1 MATTENNYTGDNST
15 VLYSFS
21 FQYIDT
27 TDIKVSLDGVVK
39 TLTTHYTLANATQ
52 IQFGSAPGTGV
63 KIRIY
68 RDTDTDNKKA
78 TFFSGSAIRS
88 QDLNENLDQTL
99 YAVQEAKRDVA
110 DFPTDHWNVTTETLD
125 SSETFVDSDS
135 YVMTAAAI
143 QDRIDATSPALVDTT
158 RVAKAGDTMTGNL
171 IIDNAKEIR
180 WSEADANGSHYIG
193 WKAPAAVT
201 ANKTFTLP
209 DGFPSVSGH
218 ALKSDT
224 SGVMSWGTAGG
235 AAGPGT
241 DQIFWENDQT
251 CSDDSSFEGYQG
263 GSWGAVGGGAT
274 GPAGNAVFWENDQT
288 VTDDYTITNN
298 KNAGSFG
305 PIAVAAGKTVTV
317 GAGEV
322 WTVV

>member
-1 MATTENNYTGDNST
+1 MATTENNYTASGSQT
-15 VLYSFS
+15 LYSFT
-21 FQYIDT
+21 FPYIDT
-27 TDIKVSLDGVVK
+27 TDIKVSVDDVVK
-39 TLTTHYTLANATQ
+39 TLTTHYTLASATQ
-52 IQFGSAPGTGV
+52 IQFNTAPSASA

-88 QDLNENLDQTL
+88 QDLNEDFDQVL
-99 YAVQEAKRDVA
+99 YSVQEMKADVA
-110 DFPTDHWNVTTETLD
+110 DFPTDHWNVTTETLA
-125 SSETFVDSDS
+125 SSETFVDSDD

-143 QDRIDATSPALVDTT
+143 QDRIDATSPALFDSTK
-158 RVAKAGDTMTGNL
+158 VAKSGDTMTGDL
-171 IIDNAKEIR
+171 ILDNAKEIR

-235 AAGPGT
+235 AVGPGT

-251 CSDDSSFEGYQG
+251 VS
-263 GSWGAVGGGAT
+263 
-274 GPAGNAVFWENDQT
+274 
-288 VTDDYTITNN
+288 DDYTITNN

-305 PIAVAAGKTVTV
+305 PITVASGKTVTV